1 MAEVKKARLFL
12 RRGSDTDRR
21 DTVLCQ
27 GELGYS
33 TDAFRIFIGDGSTEG
48 GKSVGSFMYV
58 SGGALGANFHTNLTT
73 ASANGRAHKGD
84 IAIFPAQSY
93 TNAAGGTVT
102 PGVSASTVMI
112 LTAATTADG
121 SEQATPT
128 SWVAVNSGIPFGNI
142 DVGDD
147 DISGDKV
154 HGGTISGP
162 VTLSGGQVNIGGDGT
177 SENLVLSG
185 VALSAATVP
194 TGDLIYPLGLT
205 STSELTCVN
214 SILDFGPAVTGGSGL
229 GTTTGYIAA
238 ATTNTAASAV
248 SAYAD
253 ASSNLTFSST
263 AYGNTSGA
271 NAGVVY
277 GSSGSPISTFFDY
290 MKSGGAYADGSVDPL
305 VPGSWAPWSI
315 TTYGGRSSAIYEVVY
330 DEGSMRNAMNAATL
344 NFENIREFYFSVYY
358 TRHDD
363 SAQFIGV
370 HNHQTKTNEIV
381 DWEGS
386 SIDSGRMREVI
397 VIPNTYGTSLD
408 AYQKCLVLHLGIA
421 RIGKI
426 GIILTGVRVNVS

>member
-58 SGGALGANFHTNLTT
+58 SGGANSANFHTNLTT

-102 PGVSASTVMI
+102 PHASASTVMI

-121 SEQATPT
+121 SEQATAS

-142 DVGDD
+142 DVLDN

-162 VTLSGGQVNIGGDGT
+162 ITLSGGNINIGGDST
-177 SENLVLSG
+177 SENLILSG

-194 TGDLIYPLGLT
+194 TGDLVYPLGLT
-205 STSELTCVN
+205 STSQLTCVD
-214 SILDFGPAVTGGSGL
+214 SIFDFGAPTN
-229 GTTTGYIAA
+229 TTGFGNAGGYLHAS
-238 ATTNTAASAV
+238 TTNAASAV
-248 SAYAD
+248 SAYAV
-253 ASSNLTFSST
+253 SNGAYTFGGT
-263 AYGNTSGA
+263 T
-271 NAGVVY
+271 
-277 GSSGSPISTFFDY
+277 GSALVSGSITDDGTGSGIVVFTKAGY
-290 MKSGGAYADGSVDPL
+290 LGNGGAFANGSGDVFL
-305 VPGSWAPWSI
+305 PGNFAVNSGVSEKCAIKEFVWGITEIRKAVQTASLTWAQI
-315 TTYGGRSSAIYEVVY
+315 K
-330 DEGSMRNAMNAATL
+330 
-344 NFENIREFYFSVYY
+344 EFYFSVF
-358 TRHDD
+358 HSHADD
-363 SAQFIGV
+363 SATFVG
-370 HNHQTKTNEIV
+370 HYNNLTGSNEIV
-381 DWEGS
+381 HWNGS
-386 SIDSGRMREVI
+386 SIGSGKMRGVPDAATI
-397 VIPNTYGTSLD
+397 TIPNTYNGSVAATER
-408 AYQKCLVLHLGIA
+408 LVVHLGLAASGEVGIA
-421 RIGKI
+421 
-426 GIILTGVRVNVS
+426 LTGVRVNL